1 MRKLFKGRSTE
12 RDAFHIPR
20 SVQQSIPIKRIYK
33 DGIFHVSG
41 RFSKTWRFFDVNY
54 AVASPEKQMEL
65 FLGYCGVLNSLPI
78 DAGIKLTLV
87 NRQLNRQE
95 FSRNLL
101 MAYRQ
106 DGRDYMRREYNGIL
120 LDKASGSNNLVQ
132 EKYITVS
139 VAKRSIEEACTFF
152 ARVGTDLTAG
162 LSRMDSGIREI
173 ALNERLRLFHD
184 FFRVGQESAF
194 AFDLQTAQRR
204 GHDFR
209 DAIAP
214 ETLQFFHDH
223 YAVDERVGRTLFLRE
238 YASFI
243 KDTMITELM
252 DYPRNMMLS
261 IDIVPV
267 ATDEAVS
274 EMHRRIMA
282 VESDITR
289 WQQRQNHHNN
299 FSANIP
305 YDLEQMRKETREF
318 LDDLTARDQRMMYAL
333 VTLTHLADNEEQLEQ
348 DTEALSA
355 IGRSHGC
362 QFATMKH
369 QQEDALNTVLPYG
382 LRRIDAMRTL
392 TTESTAVLLPFKTQE
407 IMDTGGL
414 YYGVNAVSR
423 NLIICNRDAM
433 LNGHGLYT
441 GVSGSGK
448 SMMAKQEIGFVGLN
462 TNHDIIVVDPERE
475 YGPLIRALG
484 GEVIT
489 ISASNGS
496 YVNALDI
503 SKEYGDGR
511 NPLVLKSEFIMSLCE
526 QLMGAGEIGAKEK
539 SIIDRCTANIYRK
552 YIRRYEGDPPTLK
565 DLYDDLMRQKEPVA
579 HEIALALELFTTGSL
594 NVFAHQTNID
604 TRNRIICYDIQDL
617 GENLKPIGLLVMLDS
632 ILNRVIR
639 NRQQG
644 RYTHVYIDEIY
655 LFFASPGVGGK
666 SAINNYSS
674 EFLYKCWKRF
684 RKYYATLTG
693 ITQNVEE
700 CLLSDTAR
708 LMFANSEFLVLLN
721 QAPTDRAEL
730 AKLLDETR
738 GTPLERCVHTSILR
752 SMGKAKYEPDP
763 KGHFGL
769 ALSDY
774 THFTSPIRRYPDLAI
789 HRILSDLVAGE
800 EPELLAR
807 RYESFAAE
815 ACTQASAREVEALH
829 VERST
834 EDCYKAEFMRGKLGQ
849 VFTGVVSG
857 VAPHGIYVELPNTV
871 EGLVHVSHL
880 CEDKPELIE
889 GMRFADPRTGKSW
902 SLGDEV
908 RVQVAKTDVALGK
921 IDFILAGES
930 NE

>member
-1 MRKLFKGRSTE
+1 MKKLFKGRSTE
-12 RDAFHIPR
+12 RDAFRIPR
-20 SVQQSIPIKRIYK
+20 SVQQSILIKRIYK
-33 DGIFHVSG
+33 DGIFQVSG
-41 RFSKTWRFFDVNY
+41 RFSKTWRFFDVN
-54 AVASPEKQMEL
+54 
-65 FLGYCGVLNSLPI
+65 
-78 DAGIKLTLV
+78 
-87 NRQLNRQE
+87 
-95 FSRNLL
+95 
-101 MAYRQ
+101 
-106 DGRDYMRREYNGIL
+106 
-120 LDKASGSNNLVQ
+120 
-132 EKYITVS
+132 
-139 VAKRSIEEACTFF
+139 
-152 ARVGTDLTAG
+152 
-162 LSRMDSGIREI
+162 
-173 ALNERLRLFHD
+173 
-184 FFRVGQESAF
+184 
-194 AFDLQTAQRR
+194 
-204 GHDFR
+204 
-209 DAIAP
+209 
-214 ETLQFFHDH
+214 

-267 ATDEAVS
+267 ATDEAVA

-289 WQQRQNHHNN
+289 WQQRQNRHNN

-318 LDDLTARDQRMMYAL
+318 LDDLTARDQRMLYAL
-333 VTLTHLADNEEQLEQ
+333 VTLTHLADSPEQLDQ
-348 DTEALSA
+348 DTEALAA

-362 QFATMKH
+362 QFATMKY

-392 TTESTAVLLPFKTQE
+392 TTENTAVLLPFKTQE

-414 YYGVNAVSR
+414 Y
-423 NLIICNRDAM
+423 L
-433 LNGHGLYT
+433 

-448 SMMAKQEIGFVGLN
+448 SMMAKQEIGFVGLH
-462 TNHDIIVVDPERE
+462 TDHDIIVVDPERE

-503 SKEYGDGR
+503 SAEYGDGR
-511 NPLVLKSEFIMSLCE
+511 APLVLKNKFIMSLCQ
-526 QLMGAGEIGAKEK
+526 QLMGAEEVGAKEK
-539 SIIDRCTANIYRK
+539 SIIDRCTANIYRS
-552 YIRRYEGDPPTLK
+552 YIRKYEGDPPTLE
-565 DLYDDLMRQKEPVA
+565 DLYDDLLRQKEPGV

-604 TRNRIICYDIQDL
+604 TRNRITCYDIQDL

-693 ITQNVEE
+693 ITQSVEE
-700 CLLSDTAR
+700 CLLSDTVR

-730 AKLLDETR
+730 AKLLDASDVQMDYVSDA
-738 GTPLERCVHTSILR
+738 P
-752 SMGKAKYEPDP
+752 A
-763 KGHFGL
+763 GHGL
-769 ALSDY
+769 IKVGSC
-774 THFTSPIRRYPDLAI
+774 
-789 HRILSDLVAGE
+789 LV
-800 EPELLAR
+800 P
-807 RYESFAAE
+807 F
-815 ACTQASAREVEALH
+815 
-829 VERST
+829 
-834 EDCYKAEFMRGKLGQ
+834 
-849 VFTGVVSG
+849 
-857 VAPHGIYVELPNTV
+857 INELPPAIRSCT
-871 EGLVHVSHL
+871 
-880 CEDKPELIE
+880 
-889 GMRFADPRTGKSW
+889 A
-902 SLGDEV
+902 
-908 RVQVAKTDVALGK
+908 
-921 IDFILAGES
+921 
-930 NE
+930 

>member
-1 MRKLFKGRSTE
+1 MIFFKHRRSAE
-12 RDAFHIPR
+12 RDTFSVPR
-20 SVQQSIPIKRIYK
+20 SVQKSIPIKRIYQ
-33 DGIFHVSG
+33 DGVFQVSG
-41 RFSKTWRFFDVNY
+41 KFSKTWRFFDVNY
-54 AVASPEKQMEL
+54 AVASPEKQREL
-65 FLGYCGVLNSLPI
+65 FMTYCSFLNSLPI
-78 DAGIKLTLV
+78 GATAKITLF
-87 NRQLNRQE
+87 NRQLNQKDFGRT
-95 FSRNLL
+95 LL
-101 MAYRQ
+101 MPMQGDRRDLYRN
-106 DGRDYMRREYNGIL
+106 EYNALVLG
-120 LDKASGSNNLVQ
+120 KAAESNNLIQ

-139 VAKRSIEEACTFF
+139 AEKKSVEEARAFF
-152 ARVGTDLTAG
+152 SRVGTDLTTG
-162 LSRMDSGIREI
+162 LSRMSSSVREI
-173 ALNERLRLFHD
+173 TVNDRLRLLHD
-184 FFRVGQESAF
+184 FYRPGEEQLFRFNLE
-194 AFDLQTAQRR
+194 DTMRR

-209 DAIAP
+209 DCIAP
-214 ETLQFFHDH
+214 DCISFQKNHYELGDH
-223 YAVDERVGRTLFLRE
+223 VGRTLFLRE

-243 KDTMITELM
+243 SDAMITELM

-261 IDIVPV
+261 IDIIPV
-267 ATDEAVS
+267 AMDEAVS
-274 EMHRRIMA
+274 DIRKRIMS

-289 WQQRQNHHNN
+289 WQQRQNQSNN
-299 FSANIP
+299 FTANIP
-305 YDLEQMRKETREF
+305 YDLEQMRSETKEF
-318 LDDLTARDQRMMYAL
+318 MDDLMSRDQRMMLAL
-333 VTLTHLADNEEQLEQ
+333 VTLTHLADNLEQLDQ
-348 DTEALSA
+348 DTEALQA
-355 IGRSHGC
+355 IGRARGC
-362 QFATMKH
+362 QFNILRY

-448 SMMAKQEIGFVGLN
+448 SMMAKQEIGFVALN
-462 TNHDIIVVDPERE
+462 TDHDIIVVDPERE

-552 YIRRYEGDPPTLK
+552 YIRKYEGDPPTLK

-730 AKLLDETR
+730 AKLLDASDAQMDYVSDA
-738 GTPLERCVHTSILR
+738 P
-752 SMGKAKYEPDP
+752 A
-763 KGHFGL
+763 GHGL
-769 ALSDY
+769 IKVGSC
-774 THFTSPIRRYPDLAI
+774 
-789 HRILSDLVAGE
+789 LV
-800 EPELLAR
+800 P
-807 RYESFAAE
+807 F
-815 ACTQASAREVEALH
+815 
-829 VERST
+829 
-834 EDCYKAEFMRGKLGQ
+834 
-849 VFTGVVSG
+849 
-857 VAPHGIYVELPNTV
+857 INELPRDT
-871 EGLVHVSHL
+871 ELYRL
-880 CEDKPELIE
+880 MTTKP
-889 GMRFADPRTGKSW
+889 
-902 SLGDEV
+902 
-908 RVQVAKTDVALGK
+908 
-921 IDFILAGES
+921 GEQ
-930 NE
+930 NA

>member
-1 MRKLFKGRSTE
+1 MIFFKHRRSAE
-12 RDAFHIPR
+12 RDAFSVPR
-20 SVQQSIPIKRIYK
+20 SVQKSIPIKRIYQ
-33 DGIFHVSG
+33 DGVFQVSG
-41 RFSKTWRFFDVNY
+41 KFSKTWRFFDVNY
-54 AVASPEKQMEL
+54 AVASPEKQREL
-65 FLGYCGVLNSLPI
+65 FMTYCSFLNSLPI
-78 DAGIKLTLV
+78 GATAKITLF
-87 NRQLNRQE
+87 NRQLNQKDFGRT
-95 FSRNLL
+95 LL
-101 MAYRQ
+101 MPMQGDRCDRYRN
-106 DGRDYMRREYNGIL
+106 EYNGL
-120 LDKASGSNNLVQ
+120 VLGKAAESNNLIQ

-139 VAKRSIEEACTFF
+139 AEKKSVEEARAFF
-152 ARVGTDLTAG
+152 SRVGTDLTTG
-162 LSRMDSGIREI
+162 LSRMSSSVREI
-173 ALNERLRLFHD
+173 TVNDRLRLLHD
-184 FFRVGQESAF
+184 FYRPGEEQLFR
-194 AFDLQTAQRR
+194 FDLEDTIRK

-209 DAIAP
+209 DSIAP
-214 ETLQFFHDH
+214 DCISFQKNHYELGDH
-223 YAVDERVGRTLFLRE
+223 VGRTLFLRE

-243 KDTMITELM
+243 SDEMITELM

-261 IDIVPV
+261 IDIIPV
-267 ATDEAVS
+267 AMDEAVS
-274 EMHRRIMA
+274 ISRKQIMA
-282 VESDITR
+282 VDSDITR
-289 WQQRQNHHNN
+289 CRQRQNQNGN
-299 FSANIP
+299 YDANIP
-305 YDLEQMRKETREF
+305 YELELARSETKEF
-318 LDDLTARDQRMMYAL
+318 MDDLMSRDQRMMLAL
-333 VTLTHLADNEEQLEQ
+333 VTLTHLADNLEQLDQ
-348 DTEALSA
+348 DTEALQA
-355 IGRSHGC
+355 IGRARGC
-362 QFATMKH
+362 QFNILRY

-448 SMMAKQEIGFVGLN
+448 SMMAKQEIGFVALN
-462 TNHDIIVVDPERE
+462 TDHDIIVVDPERE

-552 YIRRYEGDPPTLK
+552 YIRKYEGDPPTLK

-730 AKLLDETR
+730 AKLLDASDAQMDYVSDA
-738 GTPLERCVHTSILR
+738 P
-752 SMGKAKYEPDP
+752 A
-763 KGHFGL
+763 GHGL
-769 ALSDY
+769 IKVGSC
-774 THFTSPIRRYPDLAI
+774 
-789 HRILSDLVAGE
+789 LV
-800 EPELLAR
+800 P
-807 RYESFAAE
+807 F
-815 ACTQASAREVEALH
+815 
-829 VERST
+829 
-834 EDCYKAEFMRGKLGQ
+834 
-849 VFTGVVSG
+849 
-857 VAPHGIYVELPNTV
+857 INELPRDT
-871 EGLVHVSHL
+871 ELYRL
-880 CEDKPELIE
+880 MTTKP
-889 GMRFADPRTGKSW
+889 
-902 SLGDEV
+902 
-908 RVQVAKTDVALGK
+908 
-921 IDFILAGES
+921 GEQ
-930 NE
+930 NA

>member
-12 RDAFHIPR
+12 RDAFRIPR

-33 DGIFHVSG
+33 DGIFRVSG
-41 RFSKTWRFFDVNY
+41 RFSKTWRFFDINY

-95 FSRNLL
+95 FSQNLL

-106 DGRDYMRREYNGIL
+106 DGRDYMRREYNDIL

-139 VAKRSIEEACTFF
+139 VAKHSIEEARTFF

-162 LSRMDSGIREI
+162 LGRMDSGIREI
-173 ALNERLRLFHD
+173 TLNERLRLFHD

-414 YYGVNAVSR
+414 YYGVNAISK
-423 NLIICNRDAM
+423 NLLICDRKRLISPHAFY
-433 LNGHGLYT
+433 L

-448 SMMAKQEIGFVGLN
+448 SVAMKN
-462 TNHDIIVVDPERE
+462 TIANVALSTNDDIIIIDAERE
-475 YGPLIRALG
+475 YAPIARALG
-484 GEVIT
+484 GEVIE
-489 ISASNGS
+489 ISPNSQHH
-496 YVNALDI
+496 I
-503 SKEYGDGR
+503 
-511 NPLVLKSEFIMSLCE
+511 NPLDLQDGYEDGENPIAMKSELITSILE
-526 QLMGAGEIGAKEK
+526 QQMGAGLLSGSQK
-539 SIIDRCTANIYRK
+539 SIIDRCTASVYQNYFHAKGALPTKMLCLRFSCAARK
-552 YIRRYEGDPPTLK
+552 
-565 DLYDDLMRQKEPVA
+565 A
-579 HEIALALELFTTGSL
+579 
-594 NVFAHQTNID
+594 
-604 TRNRIICYDIQDL
+604 
-617 GENLKPIGLLVMLDS
+617 
-632 ILNRVIR
+632 
-639 NRQQG
+639 
-644 RYTHVYIDEIY
+644 
-655 LFFASPGVGGK
+655 
-666 SAINNYSS
+666 
-674 EFLYKCWKRF
+674 
-684 RKYYATLTG
+684 
-693 ITQNVEE
+693 
-700 CLLSDTAR
+700 
-708 LMFANSEFLVLLN
+708 
-721 QAPTDRAEL
+721 
-730 AKLLDETR
+730 
-738 GTPLERCVHTSILR
+738 
-752 SMGKAKYEPDP
+752 
-763 KGHFGL
+763 
-769 ALSDY
+769 
-774 THFTSPIRRYPDLAI
+774 
-789 HRILSDLVAGE
+789 
-800 EPELLAR
+800 
-807 RYESFAAE
+807 
-815 ACTQASAREVEALH
+815 
-829 VERST
+829 
-834 EDCYKAEFMRGKLGQ
+834 
-849 VFTGVVSG
+849 
-857 VAPHGIYVELPNTV
+857 
-871 EGLVHVSHL
+871 
-880 CEDKPELIE
+880 
-889 GMRFADPRTGKSW
+889 
-902 SLGDEV
+902 
-908 RVQVAKTDVALGK
+908 
-921 IDFILAGES
+921 
-930 NE
+930 

>member
-1 MRKLFKGRSTE
+1 MRKLFKERSTE
-12 RDAFHIPR
+12 RDAFRIPR

-33 DGIFHVSG
+33 DGIFRVSG
-41 RFSKTWRFFDVNY
+41 RFSKTWRFFDINY

-106 DGRDYMRREYNGIL
+106 DGRDYMRREYNDIL

-139 VAKRSIEEACTFF
+139 VAKRSIEEARTFF

-162 LSRMDSGIREI
+162 LGRMDSGIREI
-173 ALNERLRLFHD
+173 TLNERLRLFHD

-423 NLIICNRDAM
+423 NLIICNRDAL
-433 LNGHGLYT
+433 LNGHGLYL

-462 TNHDIIVVDPERE
+462 TDHDIIVVDPERE

-552 YIRRYEGDPPTLK
+552 YIRKYEGDPPTLK

-655 LFFASPGVGGK
+655 LFFASPAWAARVPSTTIPASSCI
-666 SAINNYSS
+666 SA
-674 EFLYKCWKRF
+674 
-684 RKYYATLTG
+684 G
-693 ITQNVEE
+693 
-700 CLLSDTAR
+700 SDFVNT
-708 LMFANSEFLVLLN
+708 
-721 QAPTDRAEL
+721 
-730 AKLLDETR
+730 
-738 GTPLERCVHTSILR
+738 TP
-752 SMGKAKYEPDP
+752 P
-763 KGHFGL
+763 
-769 ALSDY
+769 
-774 THFTSPIRRYPDLAI
+774 
-789 HRILSDLVAGE
+789 
-800 EPELLAR
+800 
-807 RYESFAAE
+807 
-815 ACTQASAREVEALH
+815 
-829 VERST
+829 
-834 EDCYKAEFMRGKLGQ
+834 
-849 VFTGVVSG
+849 
-857 VAPHGIYVELPNTV
+857 
-871 EGLVHVSHL
+871 
-880 CEDKPELIE
+880 
-889 GMRFADPRTGKSW
+889 
-902 SLGDEV
+902 
-908 RVQVAKTDVALGK
+908 
-921 IDFILAGES
+921 
-930 NE
+930 

>member
-12 RDAFHIPR
+12 RDAFRVPR

-33 DGIFHVSG
+33 DGVFQVSG
-41 RFSKTWRFFDVNY
+41 RFSKAWRFFDVNY

-95 FSRNLL
+95 FSQNLL
-101 MAYRQ
+101 MSYRQ

-120 LDKASGSNNLVQ
+120 LDKATGSNNLIQ

-139 VAKRSIEEACTFF
+139 VAKRSIEEARVFF

-162 LSRMDSGIREI
+162 LNRMDSGIREI
-173 ALNERLRLFHD
+173 TLNERLRLFHD

-214 ETLQFFHDH
+214 ETLQFFPDH

-362 QFATMKH
+362 QFATMKY

-433 LNGHGLYT
+433 LNGHGLYM

-448 SMMAKQEIGFVGLN
+448 SMMAKQEIGFVALN

-496 YVNALDI
+496 YVN
-503 SKEYGDGR
+503 
-511 NPLVLKSEFIMSLCE
+511 
-526 QLMGAGEIGAKEK
+526 
-539 SIIDRCTANIYRK
+539 
-552 YIRRYEGDPPTLK
+552 
-565 DLYDDLMRQKEPVA
+565 
-579 HEIALALELFTTGSL
+579 ALALELFTTGSL

-666 SAINNYSS
+666 STINNYSS

-730 AKLLDETR
+730 AKLLGASDAQMDYVSDA
-738 GTPLERCVHTSILR
+738 P
-752 SMGKAKYEPDP
+752 A
-763 KGHFGL
+763 GHGL
-769 ALSDY
+769 IKVGSC
-774 THFTSPIRRYPDLAI
+774 
-789 HRILSDLVAGE
+789 LV
-800 EPELLAR
+800 P
-807 RYESFAAE
+807 F
-815 ACTQASAREVEALH
+815 
-829 VERST
+829 
-834 EDCYKAEFMRGKLGQ
+834 
-849 VFTGVVSG
+849 
-857 VAPHGIYVELPNTV
+857 INELPRDT
-871 EGLVHVSHL
+871 ELYRL
-880 CEDKPELIE
+880 MTTKP
-889 GMRFADPRTGKSW
+889 
-902 SLGDEV
+902 
-908 RVQVAKTDVALGK
+908 
-921 IDFILAGES
+921 GEQ
-930 NE
+930 NA

>member
-12 RDAFHIPR
+12 RDAFRIPR

-33 DGIFHVSG
+33 DGIFRVSG
-41 RFSKTWRFFDVNY
+41 RFSKTWRFFDINY

-120 LDKASGSNNLVQ
+120 LDKATGSNNLVQ

-139 VAKRSIEEACTFF
+139 VAKRSIEEARTFF

-173 ALNERLRLFHD
+173 TLNERLRLFHD

-333 VTLTHLADNEEQLEQ
+333 VTLTHLADSEEQLEQ

-369 QQEDALNTVLPYG
+369 QQEDALNTVLPLG
-382 LRRIDAMRTL
+382 LKRIDATRTL
-392 TTESTAVLLPFKTQE
+392 TTECTAVLMPFKSQE
-407 IMDTGGL
+407 IQDAGGI
-414 YYGVNAVSR
+414 YYGVNAVSH
-423 NLIICNRDAM
+423 NLIVCNRGNL
-433 LNGHGLYT
+433 LNGNGFIT

-448 SMMAKQEIGFVGLN
+448 SMAAKQEVSALALS
-462 TNHDIIVVDPERE
+462 TDHDIIIVDPERE
-475 YGPLIRALG
+475 YGELVRALG

-489 ISASNGS
+489 ISASDPNGCHI
-496 YVNALDI
+496 NALDL
-503 SKEYGDGR
+503 SEGYGDGKE
-511 NPLVLKSEFIMSLCE
+511 PLVMKSEFIMSLYE
-526 QLMGAGEIGAKEK
+526 QLMGADKIEPQEK
-539 SIIDRCTANIYRK
+539 SIIDRSVGNIYRE
-552 YIRRYEGDPPTLK
+552 YIKNFQGQPPTLK
-565 DLYDDLMRQKEPVA
+565 DLYDDLMKQVNPEA
-579 HEIALALELFTTGSL
+579 HRIALALELFTVGSL
-594 NVFAHQTNID
+594 NVFSHQTNIN
-604 TRNRIICYDIQDL
+604 TKSRILCFDIQDL
-617 GENLKPIGLLVMLDS
+617 GENLKSVGLLVMLDA
-632 ILNRVIR
+632 IYNRVIQ
-639 NRQQG
+639 NRREG
-644 RYTHVYIDEIY
+644 KYTHVYIDEIY
-655 LFFASPGVGGK
+655 LFFANGSGSGH
-666 SAINNYSS
+666 SITNYSS

-684 RKYYATLTG
+684 RKYGATLTG

-700 CLLSDTAR
+700 CLLSNTAR
-708 LMFANSEFLVLLN
+708 MMFANSEFLLMLN
-721 QAPTDRAEL
+721 QATTDREQ
-730 AKLLDETR
+730 
-738 GTPLERCVHTSILR
+738 
-752 SMGKAKYEPDP
+752 
-763 KGHFGL
+763 
-769 ALSDY
+769 
-774 THFTSPIRRYPDLAI
+774 
-789 HRILSDLVAGE
+789 
-800 EPELLAR
+800 LAR
-807 RYESFAAE
+807 LLGASDTQMSYVDNAPAGHGLIKVGGAIVPFAN
-815 ACTQASAREVEALH
+815 
-829 VERST
+829 
-834 EDCYKAEFMRGKLGQ
+834 
-849 VFTGVVSG
+849 
-857 VAPHGIYVELPNTV
+857 ELPKNT
-871 EGLVHVSHL
+871 ELYRLMSTRPG
-880 CEDKPELIE
+880 ED
-889 GMRFADPRTGKSW
+889 
-902 SLGDEV
+902 
-908 RVQVAKTDVALGK
+908 
-921 IDFILAGES
+921 
-930 NE
+930 

>member
-1 MRKLFKGRSTE
+1 MIKTLHNILKQDKE
-12 RDAFHIPR
+12 RFRIPR
-20 SVQQSIPIKRIYK
+20 SVQDIIPIKTIWN
-33 DGIFHVSG
+33 DGTFKVG
-41 RFSKTWRFFDVNY
+41 NCFAKTFKFSDINY
-54 AVASPEKQMEL
+54 AMLSQADTKEL
-65 FLGYCGVLNSLPI
+65 FFKYSDLINSFECGSTY
-78 DAGIKLTLV
+78 KLTIALK
-87 NRQLNRQE
+87 RY
-95 FSRNLL
+95 NLKALQDSIL
-101 MAYRQ
+101 MPMHG
-106 DGRDYMRREYNGIL
+106 DSMDKFREE
-120 LDKASGSNNLVQ
+120 SNKRFMDEAVGAGNFQHIRYL
-132 EKYITVS
+132 TVS
-139 VAKRSIEEACTFF
+139 AYKNDIQQARNYFNRIGSELSAYLARLGSRCEEMDATEKLELIHNFFRPEEEAYFHF
-152 ARVGTDLTAG
+152 NAEDMARKGHDFKDYICPDCFEPG
-162 LSRMDSGIREI
+162 R
-173 ALNERLRLFHD
+173 D
-184 FFRVGQESAF
+184 FFRMG
-194 AFDLQTAQRR
+194 DRY
-204 GHDFR
+204 G
-209 DAIAP
+209 
-214 ETLQFFHDH
+214 
-223 YAVDERVGRTLFLRE
+223 RVIFLRD
-238 YASFI
+238 YANFI
-243 KDTMITELM
+243 KDDIITELT
-252 DYPRNMMLS
+252 DIGASMMLS

-333 VTLTHLADNEEQLEQ
+333 VTLTHLADSEEQLEQ

-362 QFATMKH
+362 QFAIMKH

-433 LNGHGLYT
+433 LNGHGLYM

-448 SMMAKQEIGFVGLN
+448 SMMAKQEIGFVALN
-462 TNHDIIVVDPERE
+462 TDHDIIVVDPERE

-539 SIIDRCTANIYRK
+539 SIIDRCTANIYRS
-552 YIRRYEGDPPTLK
+552 YIRKYEGDPPTLK
-565 DLYDDLMRQKEPVA
+565 DLYDDLLRQKEPAA

-594 NVFAHQTNID
+594 NIFAHQTNID
-604 TRNRIICYDIQDL
+604 TDSRITCYDIQDL

-639 NRQQG
+639 NRQRG

-655 LFFASPGVGGK
+655 LFFASPGTNRSG
-666 SAINNYSS
+666 INNYSS

-730 AKLLDETR
+730 AKLLGASDAQMDYVSDA
-738 GTPLERCVHTSILR
+738 P
-752 SMGKAKYEPDP
+752 A
-763 KGHFGL
+763 GHGL
-769 ALSDY
+769 IKVGSC
-774 THFTSPIRRYPDLAI
+774 
-789 HRILSDLVAGE
+789 LV
-800 EPELLAR
+800 P
-807 RYESFAAE
+807 F
-815 ACTQASAREVEALH
+815 
-829 VERST
+829 
-834 EDCYKAEFMRGKLGQ
+834 
-849 VFTGVVSG
+849 
-857 VAPHGIYVELPNTV
+857 INELPRDT
-871 EGLVHVSHL
+871 ELYRFMTT
-880 CEDKPELIE
+880 KP
-889 GMRFADPRTGKSW
+889 
-902 SLGDEV
+902 
-908 RVQVAKTDVALGK
+908 
-921 IDFILAGES
+921 GEQ
-930 NE
+930 NA

>member
-1 MRKLFKGRSTE
+1 MKKLFKGRSTE
-12 RDAFHIPR
+12 RDAFRIPR

-33 DGIFHVSG
+33 DGVFQVSG
-41 RFSKTWRFFDVNY
+41 RFSKTWRFFDINY

-139 VAKRSIEEACTFF
+139 VAKHSIEEARTFF

-162 LSRMDSGIREI
+162 LGRMDSGIREI
-173 ALNERLRLFHD
+173 TLNERLRLFHD

-223 YAVDERVGRTLFLRE
+223 YAVGERVGRTLFLRE

-407 IMDTGGL
+407 I
-414 YYGVNAVSR
+414 
-423 NLIICNRDAM
+423 
-433 LNGHGLYT
+433 
-441 GVSGSGK
+441 
-448 SMMAKQEIGFVGLN
+448 GFVGLN

-552 YIRRYEGDPPTLK
+552 YIRKYEGDPPTLK

-730 AKLLDETR
+730 AKLLDASDAQMDYVSDA
-738 GTPLERCVHTSILR
+738 P
-752 SMGKAKYEPDP
+752 A
-763 KGHFGL
+763 GHGL
-769 ALSDY
+769 IKVGSC
-774 THFTSPIRRYPDLAI
+774 
-789 HRILSDLVAGE
+789 LV
-800 EPELLAR
+800 P
-807 RYESFAAE
+807 F
-815 ACTQASAREVEALH
+815 
-829 VERST
+829 
-834 EDCYKAEFMRGKLGQ
+834 
-849 VFTGVVSG
+849 
-857 VAPHGIYVELPNTV
+857 INELPRDT
-871 EGLVHVSHL
+871 ELYRL
-880 CEDKPELIE
+880 MTTKP
-889 GMRFADPRTGKSW
+889 
-902 SLGDEV
+902 
-908 RVQVAKTDVALGK
+908 
-921 IDFILAGES
+921 GEQ
-930 NE
+930 NA